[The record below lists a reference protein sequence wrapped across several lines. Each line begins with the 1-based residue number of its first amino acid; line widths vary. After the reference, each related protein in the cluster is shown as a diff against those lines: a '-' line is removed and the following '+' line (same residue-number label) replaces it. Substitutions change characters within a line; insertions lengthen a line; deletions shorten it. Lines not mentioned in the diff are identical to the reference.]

1 MTMGRL
7 ARRILCIVACAAGVG
22 GCAFQGVNSLPLP
35 GAVGRGPHASVYHIE
50 IANIGTLES
59 NSPVMMADIVVGSV
73 GRMRVKGDHADIEVS
88 VKPDAVVP
96 ANAVAT
102 VGQTSLLGSM
112 HVELNPPLGQRPQG
126 RLEPGTTVPLDRSSS
141 YPSTEQT
148 LSALSV
154 VLNSGGL
161 GQIGD
166 IIHNFSTALSGHE
179 NDVRELLTQLDEF
192 VGVLD
197 SQRERIV
204 ASIEALNRLAGTF
217 ASQREVISQA
227 LRKIPPAL
235 DVLIRER
242 PRLTAAL
249 DKLRVFSNTATRLV
263 NDTQADLVKD
273 LQNLEPT
280 IRALNDVGP
289 DLPILLGYIP
299 TFPFTQNFVDRA
311 IRGDYFNVFAV
322 IDLTIPRLK
331 RTLLAGTRWG
341 DADAPLV
348 PAPGDPFYLG
358 YTRDPMGVG
367 LAPPPVPGPP
377 AGAAPSAPP
386 GPAAAALTAQD
397 TSPIAPVDQPG
408 GR

>member
-1 MTMGRL
+1 MTMTRALGTM
-7 ARRILCIVACAAGVG
+7 ACAAIVG

-35 GAVGRGPHASVYHIE
+35 GAVGRGPHANVYHIE

-59 NSPVMMADIVVGSV
+59 NSPVMMADVVVGSV
-73 GRMRVKGDHADIEVS
+73 GKMRVKGDHADIEVS

-96 ANAVAT
+96 ANTVAT

-112 HVELNPPLGQRPQG
+112 HVELNPPLGERPQG
-126 RLEPGTTVPLDRSSS
+126 RLEPGTTIPLDRSSS

-166 IIHNFSTALSGHE
+166 IVHNFSTALSGHE
-179 NDVRELLTQLDEF
+179 NDVRELLTRLDDF

-197 SQRERIV
+197 QQRERIV

-217 ASQREVISQA
+217 ASQREVISDA

-242 PRLTAAL
+242 PRITTAL
-249 DKLRVFSNTATRLV
+249 EKLHVFSDTATRLV
-263 NDTQADLVKD
+263 DDTQADLVKN

-280 IRALNDVGP
+280 IRALVDVGP
-289 DLPILLGYIP
+289 ELPVLLGYIP

-322 IDLTIPRLK
+322 IDMTVPRLK
-331 RTLLAGTRWG
+331 RTIGAGTRWG
-341 DADAPLV
+341 DADSPLV
-348 PAPGDPFYLG
+348 PAPGDPWYQGF
-358 YTRDPMGVG
+358 TRDP
-367 LAPPPVPGPP
+367 LTAALTPPPAAPAP
-377 AGAAPSAPP
+377 AGAAPLPAPAFS
-386 GPAAAALTAQD
+386 GSD
-397 TSPIAPVDQPG
+397 MSPIAPLDHPG
-408 GR
+408 GG

>member
-1 MTMGRL
+1 MTVTGPGR
-7 ARRILCIVACAAGVG
+7 RMLCIVACAATVG
-22 GCAFQGVNSLPLP
+22 GCAFQGVNSLALP
-35 GAVGRGPHASVYHIE
+35 GAVGRGPHADIYHIE

-59 NSPVMMADIVVGSV
+59 NSPVLLADVVVGSV

-126 RLEPGTTVPLDRSSS
+126 RLEPGTTIPLDRSSS

-166 IIHNFSTALSGHE
+166 VVHNFSAALSGHE
-179 NDVRELLTQLDEF
+179 NDVRELLTRLDEF

-197 SQRERIV
+197 QQRDRII
-204 ASIEALNRLAGTF
+204 ASIDALNRLAGTF

-249 DKLRVFSNTATRLV
+249 DKLRVFSNTATWLV
-263 NDTQADLVKD
+263 NDTQADLVKN

-322 IDLTIPRLK
+322 IDMTVPRLK

-348 PAPGDPFYLG
+348 PAPGDPWLLG
-358 YTRDPMGVG
+358 HTRDPVG
-367 LAPPPVPGPP
+367 LGVSLPP
-377 AGAAPSAPP
+377 APASPAAPAAPS
-386 GPAAAALTAQD
+386 PAAPAWVAPDMSAV
-397 TSPIAPVDQPG
+397 APVDKPG
-408 GR
+408 GG

>member
-1 MTMGRL
+1 MTITR
-7 ARRILCIVACAAGVG
+7 ALCIVACAATVG

-35 GAVGRGPHASVYHIE
+35 GAVGRGPHANAYHIE

-59 NSPVMMADIVVGSV
+59 NSPVMMADVVVGSV
-73 GRMRVKGDHADIEVS
+73 GKMRVKGDHADIEIS

-96 ANAVAT
+96 ANTVAT

-126 RLEPGTTVPLDRSSS
+126 RLEPGTTIPLDRSSS

-166 IIHNFSTALSGHE
+166 IVHNFSTALSGHE
-179 NDVRELLTQLDEF
+179 NDARELLTRLDNF

-197 SQRERIV
+197 QQRERIV

-217 ASQREVISQA
+217 ASQREVISDA

-242 PRLTAAL
+242 PRLTTAL
-249 DKLRVFSNTATRLV
+249 EKLHVFSNTANRLV
-263 NDTQADLVKD
+263 NDTQADLVKN

-280 IRALNDVGP
+280 IRALVDVGP
-289 DLPILLGYIP
+289 ELPVLLGYIP

-322 IDLTIPRLK
+322 IDATVPRLK
-331 RTLLAGTRWG
+331 RTLGAGTRWG
-341 DADAPLV
+341 DADAP
-348 PAPGDPFYLG
+348 PCPPRAIPG
-358 YTRDPMGVG
+358 TRPS
-367 LAPPPVPGPP
+367 PG
-377 AGAAPSAPP
+377 S
-386 GPAAAALTAQD
+386 
-397 TSPIAPVDQPG
+397 
-408 GR
+408 R